1 MPIGGGRAMME
12 LTPRSRLIWKELR
25 CLEAWGHHSLGRNE
39 AEKGHMLRSQTGITT
54 AFHMNYW
61 AFWKNTMQLLCS
73 QNRLPLGVFRHFS
86 GGIWR
91 PLHAFFVSWVI
102 NLLILQWKRRYWRKG
117 RMWYFPKS
125 KHKLGKRFVTGVAPS
140 LQNWWTV
147 ERPLVGST
155 PIRFRHYW
163 IKKKKVS
170 LKYRINFLLFFFC
183 PIITPHLKVMN
194 GKQQ

>member
-1 MPIGGGRAMME
+1 MPWGLGASQ
-12 LTPRSRLIWKELR
+12 PRSKRSGEGPYAEESNRNNNCFPHEL
-25 CLEAWGHHSLGRNE
+25 LSFL
-39 AEKGHMLRSQTGITT
+39 KKDTV
-54 AFHMNYW
+54 
-61 AFWKNTMQLLCS
+61 QLLCR
-73 QNRLPLGVFRHFS
+73 QNRLPLGVFCCFS

-91 PLHAFFVSWVI
+91 PLHAFFVLWVI

-170 LKYRINFLLFFFC
+170 LRYRINFLLFFFC